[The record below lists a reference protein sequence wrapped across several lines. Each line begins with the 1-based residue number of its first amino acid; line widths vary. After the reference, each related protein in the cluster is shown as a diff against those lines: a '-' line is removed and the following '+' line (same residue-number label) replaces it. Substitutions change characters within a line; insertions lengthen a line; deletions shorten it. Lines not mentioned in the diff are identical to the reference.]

1 MAFFLKSG
9 SWLKVTEGLHPSVC
23 LSHANCK
30 TTLRWLVDNDDDRY
44 VEATDCVNSNNVV
57 VTSVDG
63 FKASVFVLSDLKSI
77 MATINQEVRCLVRGS
92 EKAVEK

>member
-1 MAFFLKSG
+1 MAFFLESYPG
-9 SWLKVTEGLHPSVC
+9 LKASVR
-23 LSHANCK
+23 LSHVNRK
-30 TTLRWLVDNDDDRY
+30 TTLRWYVDNDDDRY

-77 MATINQEVRCLVRGS
+77 MATINQEVRCLARGS

>member
-1 MAFFLKSG
+1 
-9 SWLKVTEGLHPSVC
+9 
-23 LSHANCK
+23 
-30 TTLRWLVDNDDDRY
+30 

-77 MATINQEVRCLVRGS
+77 MATINQEVRCLARGS